1 MVQENTVSKVAF
13 TGNTKLTYKC
23 IEAVAEFLEVSAV
36 FGLCEEKSQ
45 AKTNYFNLD
54 SLLDRYA
61 EGEWLTT

>member
-36 FGLCEEKSQ
+36 FGLCEEKCK
-45 AKTNYFNLD
+45 AKT
-54 SLLDRYA
+54 
-61 EGEWLTT
+61 